1 MAFFRC
7 CIRAEAHV
15 HAGYVSSI
23 SPADGLLSVTEL
35 RAIDSGSPLKSIA
48 RAAYEYSATYGSLL
62 IFALLCLGWSMLAIP
77 LHALLPSGLG
87 RRLGRRGIMAV
98 FRLYAHWLEFVGV
111 YRFDLGA
118 LDAIPR
124 SAPLILAPN
133 HPSLIDA
140 VLVAGRHATVSCI
153 MKSELMENI
162 LLGPGARLARY
173 IRNGSPRQ
181 MVREAVADLRDGG
194 TLLLFPE
201 GTRSARSPIGP
212 LSKSVGVIARRAGVA
227 VQTLLIETDSN
238 YLGKGSSPWART
250 SLPIAYRIRL
260 GRRFEPPADA
270 AAFSLELERYFR
282 SELQQDT

>member
-1 MAFFRC
+1 M
-7 CIRAEAHV
+7 
-15 HAGYVSSI
+15 
-23 SPADGLLSVTEL
+23 TEL
-35 RAIDSGSPLKSIA
+35 RAIDSGSAMKSVA
-48 RAAYEYSATYGSLL
+48 RAAYEYSATYSSLV
-62 IFALLCLGWSMLAIP
+62 IFALLCLVWSMLAVP
-77 LHALLPSGLG
+77 LHALLPRGLG
-87 RRLGRRGIMAV
+87 MRLGRRGIMAG
-98 FRLYAHWLEFVGV
+98 FRLYAHWLGFAGV
-111 YRFDLGA
+111 YRFDLSA
-118 LDAIPR
+118 LDALPD
-124 SAPLILAPN
+124 SMPLILAPN

-140 VLVAGRHATVSCI
+140 VLVAGRHSNVSCI
-153 MKSELMENI
+153 MKSQLMGNI

-181 MVREAVADLRDGG
+181 MVREAVADLREGG

-238 YLGKGSSPWART
+238 YLGKGSSPWARAA
-250 SLPIAYRIRL
+250 LPIAYRVRL

-282 SELQQDT
+282 SELQPDTCR

>member
-1 MAFFRC
+1 M
-7 CIRAEAHV
+7 
-15 HAGYVSSI
+15 S
-23 SPADGLLSVTEL
+23 EL
-35 RAIDSGSPLKSIA
+35 RAIDSGSPIKSIA
-48 RAAYEYSATYGSLL
+48 RAAYEYGATYCSLV
-62 IFALLCLGWSMLAIP
+62 IFALLCLGWSMLAVP
-77 LHALLPSGLG
+77 LHALLPRAPG
-87 RRLGRRGIMAV
+87 RRLGRRGIMAA
-98 FRLYAHWLEFVGV
+98 FRLYAGWLEFVGV
-111 YRFDLGA
+111 YRFDLCA
-118 LDAIPR
+118 LDALSDGTPV
-124 SAPLILAPN
+124 ILAPN

-140 VLVAGRHATVSCI
+140 VLVAGRHQNLSCV
-153 MKSELMENI
+153 MKSELMGNI

-173 IRNGSPRQ
+173 IRNCSPRQ

-238 YLGKGSSPWART
+238 YLGKGGSPWART

-270 AAFSLELERYFR
+270 EAFSLELERYFR
-282 SELQQDT
+282 SELQQDTCR

>member
-1 MAFFRC
+1 MY
-7 CIRAEAHV
+7 
-15 HAGYVSSI
+15 AGYVSSI
-23 SPADGLLSVTEL
+23 SPVNGFPPVTEL
-35 RAIDSGSPLKSIA
+35 RAIDSGSPIKSVA
-48 RAAYEYSATYGSLL
+48 RAAHEYSATYSSLV
-62 IFALLCLGWSMLAIP
+62 IFALLCLGWSMLAVP
-77 LHALLPSGLG
+77 LHALLPRGLG
-87 RRLGRRGIMAV
+87 RRLGRRGIMGG
-98 FRLYAHWLEFVGV
+98 FRLYAHWLESAGV
-111 YRFDLGA
+111 YRFDLRA
-118 LDAIPR
+118 LDALPVGT
-124 SAPLILAPN
+124 PLILAPN

-140 VLVAGRHATVSCI
+140 VLVAGRHANLSCI
-153 MKSELMENI
+153 MKSELMGNI
-162 LLGPGARLARY
+162 LLGPGARLACY

-238 YLGKGSSPWART
+238 YLGKGGSPWART

-270 AAFSLELERYFR
+270 EAFSVELERYFR